1 MNSGKVPVNVLKR
14 SVLRQLKNKR
24 TEIANSAGLGADC
37 AVFAPFSEGQLVT
50 CVQEG
55 VVELQCENDLAEAE
69 REDLSVMPMRR
80 IFQKCANNLAAAG
93 AEPVAAELVIFLP
106 ETVEEPE
113 LKALMEEAERAA
125 TDLNIQIIGG
135 QTRVSSAVRQPI
147 ATATGYGILSE
158 AAVTQVSEW
167 KKLAGQ
173 DIIITKWIGL
183 EGTADLAARNQ
194 EELLTRYPEYLV
206 EEAVRSG
213 ITDILIIL
221 GRNQSIIEDHFDR
234 SPELEE
240 KLAAPGKEKM
250 LEECLGISNLAN
262 IFFVR
267 QKQTLGLGHA
277 VSMAKPFTGVQ
288 FRQAVQMAAACCRR
302 LDYLRQ
308 ENDKLRDKIAQIRLV
323 DRAKCYLI
331 EHKGMSE
338 AEAHRMIEKTAMDT
352 RRDRAEV
359 AAEILEEE

>member
-37 AVFAPFSEGQLVT
+37 AVFAPFSKGQMVT

-113 LKALMEEAERAA
+113 LKALMEEAEKAA

-147 ATATGYGILSE
+147 AKATGYGILSE
-158 AAVTQVSEW
+158 AA
-167 KKLAGQ
+167 
-173 DIIITKWIGL
+173 
-183 EGTADLAARNQ
+183 
-194 EELLTRYPEYLV
+194 
-206 EEAVRSG
+206 
-213 ITDILIIL
+213 
-221 GRNQSIIEDHFDR
+221 
-234 SPELEE
+234 
-240 KLAAPGKEKM
+240 
-250 LEECLGISNLAN
+250 
-262 IFFVR
+262 
-267 QKQTLGLGHA
+267 
-277 VSMAKPFTGVQ
+277 
-288 FRQAVQMAAACCRR
+288 
-302 LDYLRQ
+302 
-308 ENDKLRDKIAQIRLV
+308 
-323 DRAKCYLI
+323 
-331 EHKGMSE
+331 
-338 AEAHRMIEKTAMDT
+338 
-352 RRDRAEV
+352 
-359 AAEILEEE
+359 

>member
-37 AVFAPFSEGQLVT
+37 AVFAPFSERQLVT

-69 REDLSVMPMRR
+69 REDLSVMPIRR

-106 ETVEEPE
+106 ETVDEPE

-158 AAVTQVSEW
+158 AAVTQVS
-167 KKLAGQ
+167 
-173 DIIITKWIGL
+173 
-183 EGTADLAARNQ
+183 
-194 EELLTRYPEYLV
+194 
-206 EEAVRSG
+206 
-213 ITDILIIL
+213 
-221 GRNQSIIEDHFDR
+221 
-234 SPELEE
+234 
-240 KLAAPGKEKM
+240 
-250 LEECLGISNLAN
+250 
-262 IFFVR
+262 
-267 QKQTLGLGHA
+267 
-277 VSMAKPFTGVQ
+277 
-288 FRQAVQMAAACCRR
+288 
-302 LDYLRQ
+302 
-308 ENDKLRDKIAQIRLV
+308 
-323 DRAKCYLI
+323 
-331 EHKGMSE
+331 
-338 AEAHRMIEKTAMDT
+338 
-352 RRDRAEV
+352 
-359 AAEILEEE
+359 AEIGRAHV